1 MYEKLSQENLSK
13 ILLFPEI
20 RILIILKKN
29 IFDSKV
35 KIHTTSMGVILH
47 SYLSLADLHPT
58 RCLPASLYISVK
70 SIFHRTL
77 YIWNFWI
84 VIIDHST
91 LGIYWQSLLWFKKSL
106 VDESIIHFPRPI
118 WVLEPVS
125 FEKYENST
133 FLHF

>member
-1 MYEKLSQENLSK
+1 MKNLARKIYQKSCYFQKSEYLS
-13 ILLFPEI
+13 FW
-20 RILIILKKN
+20 KKN